1 MKEETLTPKVMIL
14 NVTLK
19 KTDVDSFPC
28 DKDYGKSLSTGSV
41 KILQLC
47 AEFSVLTFFSRVE
60 PRPRTP
66 CLEMRK
72 VMIDIPL

>member
-1 MKEETLTPKVMIL
+1 MKEETLTPKVMTL

-19 KTDVDSFPC
+19 KLMLIHFPVI
-28 DKDYGKSLSTGSV
+28 KIKSLSTGLV
-41 KILQLC
+41 KISQLC